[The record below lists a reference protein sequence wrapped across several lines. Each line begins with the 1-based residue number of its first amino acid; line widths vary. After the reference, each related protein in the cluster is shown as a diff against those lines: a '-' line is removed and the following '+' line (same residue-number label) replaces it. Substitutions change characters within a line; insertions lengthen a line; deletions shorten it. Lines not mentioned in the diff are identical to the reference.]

1 MLGRITN
8 QQLLHSSQR
17 SLQSSRAHL
26 AQLQEQVATG
36 KAVSRPSDDPSA
48 TASIMR
54 VRSEQRAVAQYS
66 TNISDGLAWLATV
79 DSALSSSENLVREV
93 RDLTVRGA
101 NTATMTPSAR
111 EAIATQLE
119 GLRADLLQQANTTYL
134 GRSVFAG
141 TSDAGVAFDTTDPL
155 DPFAY
160 TGVSG
165 AQVSRRISGTESV
178 VVDADGSAA
187 FGTGSSS
194 LFALIGDIVTDL
206 RGGADVSARITELD
220 VHRDNM
226 TTQHALNG
234 ARYARMEQAQSTNL
248 SQSTALETQ
257 RAGIEDVD
265 PAKAIIDLKSQE
277 LTYQTALAVTA
288 RALQPTLLDYLS

>member
-17 SLQSSRAHL
+17 NLQASRRQL
-26 AQLQEQVATG
+26 AQLQEQVSTG
-36 KAVSRPSDDPSA
+36 KAVSRPSDDPAA

-54 VRSEQRAVAQYS
+54 VRSEQRAVAQYA
-66 TNISDGLAWLATV
+66 TNINDGVAWLSTV
-79 DSALSSSENLVREV
+79 DSALSSSEDLLRQA

-101 NTATMTPSAR
+101 NSGVMTPAAR

-119 GLRADLLQQANTTYL
+119 GVRADLLQQANTTYL

-141 TSDAGVAFDTTDPL
+141 TSDAGVAFDTSDPL
-155 DPFAY
+155 DPYAF
-160 TGVSG
+160 TGVAG
-165 AQVSRRISGTESV
+165 AQVSRRINDTESV
-178 VVDADGSAA
+178 VVDADGAAA

-194 LFALIGDIVTDL
+194 LFALIDEIVTDL
-206 RGGADVSARITELD
+206 RAGTDVSGRITELD
-220 VHRDNM
+220 AHRDNI
-226 TTQHALNG
+226 TTQHALIG
-234 ARYARMEQAQSTNL
+234 ARYARMEQAQATNL

-265 PAKAIIDLKSQE
+265 PAKAIIDLRSQE
-277 LTYQTALAVTA
+277 LTYQTALAVSA
-288 RALQPTLLDYLS
+288 RALQPSLLDYLS

>member
-8 QQLLHSSQR
+8 QQLLLSSQR
-17 SLQSSRAHL
+17 SLQSSRAQL
-26 AQLQEQVATG
+26 AQLQEQVSTG

-54 VRSEQRAVAQYS
+54 VRSEQRAVQQYGTNS
-66 TNISDGLAWLATV
+66 TDGLAWLATV
-79 DSALSSSENLVREV
+79 DSALSSSEDLLRQA

-101 NTATMTPSAR
+101 NSGVMTPAAR

-119 GLRADLLQQANTTYL
+119 GVRADLLQQANTTYL

-141 TSDAGVAFDTTDPL
+141 TSDAGVAFDTSDPA
-155 DPFAY
+155 DPYAY
-160 TGVSG
+160 TGAAG
-165 AQVSRRISGTESV
+165 AQVSRRISETETV

-194 LFALIGDIVTDL
+194 LFTLIDDIVTDL
-206 RGGADVSARITELD
+206 RAGADVSARITQLD
-220 VHRDNM
+220 ARRDSI
-226 TTQHALNG
+226 TTQHALIG
-234 ARYARMEQAQSTNL
+234 ARYARMEQAQETNL
-248 SQSTALETQ
+248 TQSTALETQ
-257 RAGIEDVD
+257 RSGIEDVD
-265 PAKAIIDLKSQE
+265 PAKAIIDLQAQE
-277 LTYQTALAVTA
+277 LTYKTALAVTA

>member
-17 SLQSSRAHL
+17 SLQSSRAQL
-26 AQLQEQVATG
+26 AQLQEQVSTG
-36 KAVSRPSDDPSA
+36 KAISRPSDDPSA

-54 VRSEQRAVAQYS
+54 VRSEQRAVAQYA
-66 TNISDGLAWLATV
+66 TNINDGLAWLSTV
-79 DSALSSSENLVREV
+79 DSALAGSEDLLRQA

-101 NTATMTPSAR
+101 NSGTMTPATR

-119 GLRADLLQQANTTYL
+119 GLRADLLQQANATYL

-141 TSDAGVAFDTTDPL
+141 TSDTGAAFDSNAPYA
-155 DPFAY
+155 FS
-160 TGVSG
+160 GVPG
-165 AQVSRRISGTESV
+165 AEVSRRISATESV
-178 VVDADGSAA
+178 VVDADGAAA
-187 FGTGSSS
+187 FGTGGSS
-194 LFALIGDIVTDL
+194 LFALIDTIVTDL
-206 RGGADVSARITELD
+206 RAGNDVSGRITELD
-220 VHRDNM
+220 AHRDNI
-226 TTQHALNG
+226 TTQHALIG
-234 ARYARMEQAQSTNL
+234 ARYARMEQAQVTNL